1 MFGIRPSRL
10 TGFLAAALL
19 LANISAPVAG
29 AEKTSVKA
37 AMVYNIL
44 RFLSFP
50 DGGDR
55 MRLCAVASDSIASD
69 LRALSGRTVGSA
81 KLEVILVRS
90 AKDMGASCHVMYLEG
105 GNPADVGVPGRNQVL
120 IGDAKSFAER
130 GGTVGLI
137 NFGSQVR
144 FVINDRVAK
153 RSGVRFSAQLMQL
166 AAKVVS

>member
-1 MFGIRPSRL
+1 MFRFLSSKL
-10 TGFLAAALL
+10 TGAITAALL
-19 LANISAPVAG
+19 LLIATTPAMG
-29 AEKTSVKA
+29 AEKTSIKA

-44 RFLSFP
+44 RFISFP

-55 MRLCAVASDSIASD
+55 MRLCVVSSDSIADD

-81 KLEVILVRS
+81 KLEVVLVRS
-90 AKDMGASCHVMYLEG
+90 AKDMGASCHVMYLEETG
-105 GNPADVGVPGRNQVL
+105 PAEAGVPGRNQVL

-137 NFGSQVR
+137 NFGGQVR
-144 FVINDRVAK
+144 FVINDRIAK
-153 RSGVRFSAQLMQL
+153 RSGIRFSAQLMQL

>member
-1 MFGIRPSRL
+1 MLRFLPSRL
-10 TGFLAAALL
+10 TGAITAALL
-19 LANISAPVAG
+19 LAITSAPAAG

-44 RFLSFP
+44 RFISFP

-55 MRLCAVASDSIASD
+55 MRLCAVASDSIAGD

-81 KLEVILVRS
+81 RLEVILVRS
-90 AKDMGASCHVMYLEG
+90 AKDMGQTCHVMYLEDG
-105 GNPADVGVPGRNQVL
+105 APADVGTPGRNQVL
-120 IGDAKSFAER
+120 IGDGKSFAER

-137 NFGSQVR
+137 NFGGQVR
-144 FVINDRVAK
+144 FVINDRTAK